1 MKEAA
6 HLIRLGCVFLAGLVL
21 FLLVRRE
28 LMPAEFG
35 KYGHFRP
42 GALDDVRARPLT
54 YAGRT
59 TCEMCHDDQ
68 AKALTTGKH
77 AHVGCEACHG
87 PQAAHANSDNPE
99 KSKPARPDAKQL
111 CPVCHER
118 NSAKPKA
125 FPQVLSKEHYGG
137 EACQGCHAPHKPK
150 V

>member
-42 GALDDVRARPLT
+42 GALNDVRSRPIS

-68 AKALTTGKH
+68 LKALSGGKH

-87 PQAAHANSDNPE
+87 PQAMHANSESPE
-99 KSKPARPDAKQL
+99 KNKPVLPDTRQL
-111 CPVCHER
+111 CPVCHEK
-118 NSAKPKA
+118 NSAKPKG
-125 FPQVLSKEHYGG
+125 FPQVLAKEHSGG
-137 EACQGCHAPHKPK
+137 ESCKGCHQPHRPK